1 MNARRKT
8 VQVNDLSESRRILQ
22 SREFEVPDFGLGLRK
37 LEEATDL
44 TLPNITGMGERVL
57 FLVNGPE
64 HLQRRKAWMPFFR
77 ADNIGR
83 WDDKIRAIA
92 ESAVAQL
99 PETGE
104 VELMDALSR
113 PVVSLANCRLL
124 GVPEENHRLYNT
136 WTTEISSLVESV
148 LSIRRARRAEK
159 LAARFAADLRSQ
171 LSTQILPP
179 TPAPSMFDFLG
190 ESLPGDTPDDERIW
204 TLMALYMTGLATL
217 FTFSNALSR
226 VATSSADYRQSLLD
240 PNTSERTFDDLIA
253 RSGAVLHMHRI
264 ARQPTQAAGIA
275 LAPGD
280 IVHART
286 VDPSARPAGGGC
298 PFSGA
303 AAKTIETHSASAP
316 TQLPFGVGLHKC
328 IGEDF
333 AKRIIRH
340 GVTALLNRFPD
351 FRTIQTPTR
360 AGPLPNISGP
370 DALHCQMG
378 RSGSE

>member
-44 TLPNITGMGERVL
+44 TLPNITGMAERVL

-124 GVPEENHRLYNT
+124 GVPEENHRL
-136 WTTEISSLVESV
+136 TTLGRRKYPAWSNLSFRFAVRAAPKNSPPVLPPISDPSFPLKFPHPPLRHQCSISSVSPC
-148 LSIRRARRAEK
+148 RA
-159 LAARFAADLRSQ
+159 
-171 LSTQILPP
+171 IPP
-179 TPAPSMFDFLG
+179 M
-190 ESLPGDTPDDERIW
+190 
-204 TLMALYMTGLATL
+204 M
-217 FTFSNALSR
+217 N
-226 VATSSADYRQSLLD
+226 V
-240 PNTSERTFDDLIA
+240 
-253 RSGAVLHMHRI
+253 SGR
-264 ARQPTQAAGIA
+264 
-275 LAPGD
+275 
-280 IVHART
+280 
-286 VDPSARPAGGGC
+286 
-298 PFSGA
+298 
-303 AAKTIETHSASAP
+303 
-316 TQLPFGVGLHKC
+316 
-328 IGEDF
+328 
-333 AKRIIRH
+333 
-340 GVTALLNRFPD
+340 
-351 FRTIQTPTR
+351 
-360 AGPLPNISGP
+360 
-370 DALHCQMG
+370 
-378 RSGSE
+378 